1 MNNDRV
7 RIYDLSK
14 EVNLENKELLAI
26 CNQLNIPAKSHSS
39 TIEKTDAERIR
50 AVAEKHTA
58 VGASSRK
65 KSASTSPLANGEV
78 AAKAQSKPSLPSN
91 QQILEH
97 KQQILEI
104 RKLKAEERINS
115 NSKELQL
122 AARSPQSSVG
132 SPVAPRPYSPPPAP
146 MKPTAPT
153 RPALSTNQSKTTQ
166 LKADVDSTPPTNQ
179 SETTQLKADADST
192 PPTNQSETTQLK
204 ADADRTP
211 GTNQRTEISA
221 KAQAVP
227 ELAKPPTRPVPPV
240 APRPEPRQEE
250 QSEPK
255 RETVN
260 QTPDKSV
267 ETITEVVAQKPV
279 RPASVASTS
288 KQETPKVQSVSQLQR
303 AKVARQ
309 VEPETLPVPTRKK
322 LTVVTAE
329 PKVVEEKPERLEIVP
344 EAEAVPEPPQLA
356 KPPTRP
362 VAPVAPTPRPPQ
374 EEPSGAKPEKVK
386 PTGKNE
392 KVKPT
397 SKKSIETTK
406 ETAVQKPV
414 RPTKVASKSAQE
426 APKAQSVVELRQAK
440 PARSVGPKAHSVVLL
455 PMPSLET
462 AASKGVEGQSDSVAL
477 LDDPVELLDRPH
489 LPRPV
494 KGWKT
499 PQ

>member
-78 AAKAQSKPSLPSN
+78 AAKAQSKPILPSN

-104 RKLKAEERINS
+104 RKLKAEERANS

-153 RPALSTNQSKTTQ
+153 RPALSTNQSQATQ
-166 LKADVDSTPPTNQ
+166 LKADVDSTPPTNH
-179 SETTQLKADADST
+179 SETTQLKADVDRT
-192 PPTNQSETTQLK
+192 PPTNQSETTQAK
-204 ADADRTP
+204 ADADRIP
-211 GTNQRTEISA
+211 PTNQRTEISV

-288 KQETPKVQSVSQLQR
+288 KQETPKVQSVS
-303 AKVARQ
+303 
-309 VEPETLPVPTRKK
+309 
-322 LTVVTAE
+322 
-329 PKVVEEKPERLEIVP
+329 
-344 EAEAVPEPPQLA
+344 
-356 KPPTRP
+356 
-362 VAPVAPTPRPPQ
+362 
-374 EEPSGAKPEKVK
+374 
-386 PTGKNE
+386 
-392 KVKPT
+392 
-397 SKKSIETTK
+397 
-406 ETAVQKPV
+406 
-414 RPTKVASKSAQE
+414 
-426 APKAQSVVELRQAK
+426 
-440 PARSVGPKAHSVVLL
+440 
-455 PMPSLET
+455 
-462 AASKGVEGQSDSVAL
+462 
-477 LDDPVELLDRPH
+477 
-489 LPRPV
+489 
-494 KGWKT
+494 
-499 PQ
+499 

>member
-153 RPALSTNQSKTTQ
+153 RPALSTNQSQATQ
-166 LKADVDSTPPTNQ
+166 LKADVDRTPPTNQ
-179 SETTQLKADADST
+179 SETTQA
-192 PPTNQSETTQLK
+192 K
-204 ADADRTP
+204 ADADRIP
-211 GTNQRTEISA
+211 PTNQRTEISV

-329 PKVVEEKPERLEIVP
+329 PKVMEEKPERLEIVP
-344 EAEAVPEPPQLA
+344 EAQAVPEPPQLA
-356 KPPTRP
+356 KPPMRL